1 VTASLLNYKIDG
13 RGPHVVLLHPVGL
26 DLTFWDDVVALL
38 SDRFRILRVD
48 LRGHGRSPPA
58 VSGARLED
66 HAQDVHAVIA
76 HEKFGP
82 AAIVGLSFGGM
93 VTQTVGLDHP
103 EDTSA
108 LVICGCPCTLPPQG
122 REMMTG
128 RAVAAEKDGMAPVVD
143 ATLER
148 WFTKPFIESGKAEPT
163 RRRLLSDDPLGWAG
177 GWRAIAALDTA
188 PHLSRIKVPALC
200 IAGELDPAAP
210 PAALAEIAK
219 RIPGAMHMVL
229 PGAPHMMQ
237 IETPKLFAEAVGG
250 FLSQI
255 R

>member
-93 VTQTVGLDHP
+93 VTQ
-103 EDTSA
+103 
-108 LVICGCPCTLPPQG
+108 PPQG